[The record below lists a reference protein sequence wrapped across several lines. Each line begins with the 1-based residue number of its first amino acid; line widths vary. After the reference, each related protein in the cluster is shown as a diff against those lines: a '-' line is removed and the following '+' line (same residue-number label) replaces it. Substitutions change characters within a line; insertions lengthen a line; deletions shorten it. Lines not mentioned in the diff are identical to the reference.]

1 MPMNK
6 NKLFAQ
12 LSKYSL
18 EAQVDDFEKYI
29 LGAGSQNRVD
39 LSKLKKA
46 YEDEKKDAPDDY
58 IEYLEDYYSE
68 QYNFLVN
75 IQPNIFNKS
84 ALVSLYSCLE
94 HNLND
99 YCNICQKTVQT
110 NISVTDF
117 NGDGI
122 HKAKKY
128 LTKLMDIDF
137 GLSQEWQ
144 FMTEFNKVRNCV
156 VHANG
161 DIKKMT
167 STEALKTIIDKTPTL
182 SLNNENNII
191 ISLGYLN
198 DSILEIKKL
207 FQWLYTYLNRCAE

>member
-1 MPMNK
+1 MSK
-6 NKLFAQ
+6 YKLFAQ
-12 LSKYSL
+12 LSRYSL
-18 EAQVDDFEKYI
+18 EAQIDDFEKYI
-29 LGAGSQNRVD
+29 LGAGGQNRVD
-39 LSKLKKA
+39 LAELKKA
-46 YEDEKKDAPDDY
+46 YEDEKKNAPDDY
-58 IEYLEDYYSE
+58 INYLEDYYSE

-99 YCNICQKTVQT
+99 YCNICQRIVNT

-122 HKAKKY
+122 HKAKRY
-128 LTKLMDIDF
+128 LTKLMDINF

-144 FMTEFNKVRNCV
+144 FMTEFNKVRNCI

-161 DIKKMT
+161 DIKKM
-167 STEALKTIIDKTPTL
+167 STAVALKNIIDKTPTL

-191 ISLGYLN
+191 ISLNYLK
-198 DSILEIKKL
+198 DTITKIRKL
-207 FQWLYTYLNRCAE
+207 FQWLYTHLDQSSK

>member
-1 MPMNK
+1 
-6 NKLFAQ
+6 
-12 LSKYSL
+12 
-18 EAQVDDFEKYI
+18 
-29 LGAGSQNRVD
+29 
-39 LSKLKKA
+39 
-46 YEDEKKDAPDDY
+46 
-58 IEYLEDYYSE
+58 
-68 QYNFLVN
+68 N

-99 YCNICQKTVQT
+99 YCNICQRIVNT

-122 HKAKKY
+122 HKAKRY
-128 LTKLMDIDF
+128 LTKLMDINF

-144 FMTEFNKVRNCV
+144 FMTEFNKVRNCI

-161 DIKKMT
+161 DIKKM
-167 STEALKTIIDKTPTL
+167 STAVALKNIIDKTPTL

-191 ISLGYLN
+191 ISLNYLK
-198 DSILEIKKL
+198 DTITKIRKL
-207 FQWLYTYLNRCAE
+207 FQWLYTHLDQSSK

>member
-1 MPMNK
+1 MSK
-6 NKLFAQ
+6 YKLFAQ
-12 LSKYSL
+12 LSRYSL
-18 EAQVDDFEKYI
+18 EAQIDDFEKYI
-29 LGAGSQNRVD
+29 LGAGGQNRVN
-39 LSKLKKA
+39 LAELKKA
-46 YEDEKKDAPDDY
+46 YEDEKKNAPDDY
-58 IEYLEDYYSE
+58 INYLEDYYSE
-68 QYNFLVN
+68 QYDFLVN

-99 YCNICQKTVQT
+99 YCNICQRIVNT

-122 HKAKKY
+122 HKAKRY
-128 LTKLMDIDF
+128 LTKLMDINF

-144 FMTEFNKVRNCV
+144 FMTEFNKVRNCI

-161 DIKKMT
+161 DIKKM
-167 STEALKTIIDKTPTL
+167 STAVALKNIIDKTPTL

-191 ISLGYLN
+191 ISLNYLK
-198 DSILEIKKL
+198 DTITKIRKL
-207 FQWLYTYLNRCAE
+207 FQWLYTHLDQSSK